1 MTLYEFAMQTSQDE
15 DLAKIAKA
23 IPSEVT
29 EISIDERF
37 EGMELKI
44 ALTGPISSKRA
55 LKAME
60 QYLRQVLHLSHLR
73 IYITN
78 MQSEYGKLSIP
89 SVLEW
94 ILWVI
99 NTKTG
104 YGACIDELVFDENAV
119 RILLQTQLSDEV
131 KDSISDFINQF
142 ASTYLLSK
150 WELKYEFN
158 PPDTS
163 AVSDPDYFLNRMR
176 ERAAQHAKT
185 AVDDAISSAPVA
197 STRESSSDGKK
208 KKVEEPT
215 PDMDKNSWEYK
226 SIVEKKHI
234 KQEKKTDFRR
244 GQKFED
250 AADSGE
256 VVWGFNDMSAK
267 KYKIKDA
274 ISKAGSNTLTPDT
287 IIRLEG
293 EIKVDTES
301 QRLVGK
307 NKNMILY
314 KFFLAD
320 DTYAVDCVFFPS
332 PKDADLLNDKYGK
345 GGYVGISCTIGY
357 SKFDG
362 QINAT
367 VKGFYVAEPPKKRKD
382 TAEEKR
388 VELHAHTK
396 MSEKDA
402 VIEPKDLIKT
412 AYRMGHPACA
422 ITDHGVVQGFNDA
435 YAAYKDCKK
444 KGLFK
449 VCQEKET
456 ALIIL

>member
-142 ASTYLLSK
+142 
-150 WELKYEFN
+150 FI
-158 PPDTS
+158 DH
-163 AVSDPDYFLNRMR
+163 AVILN
-176 ERAAQHAKT
+176 
-185 AVDDAISSAPVA
+185 V
-197 STRESSSDGKK
+197 
-208 KKVEEPT
+208 
-215 PDMDKNSWEYK
+215 
-226 SIVEKKHI
+226 
-234 KQEKKTDFRR
+234 
-244 GQKFED
+244 
-250 AADSGE
+250 
-256 VVWGFNDMSAK
+256 
-267 KYKIKDA
+267 
-274 ISKAGSNTLTPDT
+274 T
-287 IIRLEG
+287 IIIKRDCDLHVVYIFNSTHISRL
-293 EIKVDTES
+293 K
-301 QRLVGK
+301 Q
-307 NKNMILY
+307 
-314 KFFLAD
+314 
-320 DTYAVDCVFFPS
+320 
-332 PKDADLLNDKYGK
+332 
-345 GGYVGISCTIGY
+345 
-357 SKFDG
+357 
-362 QINAT
+362 QI
-367 VKGFYVAEPPKKRKD
+367 YE
-382 TAEEKR
+382 
-388 VELHAHTK
+388 
-396 MSEKDA
+396 
-402 VIEPKDLIKT
+402 
-412 AYRMGHPACA
+412 
-422 ITDHGVVQGFNDA
+422 
-435 YAAYKDCKK
+435 
-444 KGLFK
+444 
-449 VCQEKET
+449 
-456 ALIIL
+456 

>member
-89 SVLEW
+89 SVLDW

-104 YGACIDELVFDENAV
+104 YGACIDELVFDEDAV

-250 AADSGE
+250 ASDSGE

-267 KYKIKDA
+267 KYKIKDE

-320 DTYAVDCVFFPS
+320 DTYAVDCVFFP
-332 PKDADLLNDKYGK
+332 
-345 GGYVGISCTIGY
+345 
-357 SKFDG
+357 
-362 QINAT
+362 
-367 VKGFYVAEPPKKRKD
+367 
-382 TAEEKR
+382 
-388 VELHAHTK
+388 
-396 MSEKDA
+396 
-402 VIEPKDLIKT
+402 
-412 AYRMGHPACA
+412 
-422 ITDHGVVQGFNDA
+422 
-435 YAAYKDCKK
+435 
-444 KGLFK
+444 
-449 VCQEKET
+449 
-456 ALIIL
+456 